1 MAKAT
6 KIPKIP
12 KNLSDKDMMSGY
24 VEEKSLE
31 SHFLA
36 AEAAEDKKRRAKALG
51 AKEKNASLAGL
62 SDELVMQLDKELL
75 KLKVELF
82 NSGARNYT
90 LRVKRDGDNIV
101 ISPKIIK

>member
-24 VEEKSLE
+24 VEEKTLE

-36 AEAAEDKKRRAKALG
+36 AEAEEDKKRRTKALG
-51 AKEKNASLAGL
+51 MKNKNTSLAGL
-62 SDELVMQLDKELL
+62 PDELVMQLDKELL
-75 KLKVELF
+75 KLQVELF
-82 NSGARNYT
+82 NSGVKDYA
-90 LRVKRDGDNIV
+90 LRVKRDGNNII